1 MDTSAQ
7 SNTRE
12 EELNS
17 PNDDISLSEVL
28 SAWDNL
34 FRGFKARFRSQ
45 TSVILTDLRLSFKA
59 IVVTLFCI
67 MALVCLGGI
76 IWVTLLIGLTYG
88 LMSLGLSWVWCIL
101 IVLGLNFT
109 ALIICK
115 KIFVSAIQ
123 SIGMKTSADLI
134 FNSDPDTEQ
143 S

>member
-1 MDTSAQ
+1 MDTTAQ

-17 PNDDISLSEVL
+17 PNDDISLSEVI
-28 SAWDNL
+28 SAWDSL
-34 FRGFKARFRSQ
+34 FRGLKARFRSQ
-45 TSVILTDLRLSFKA
+45 TSVISTDLRLSVKA
-59 IVVTLFCI
+59 ILVTLFCI

-88 LMSLGLSWVWCIL
+88 LLSLGLSWVWCIL

-109 ALIICK
+109 ALLIGK
-115 KIFVSAIQ
+115 HIFVSAIK
-123 SIGMKTSADLI
+123 SIGMKASADLI
-134 FNSDPDTEQ
+134 FSSNTEQ